1 MYEEVQIRHL
11 THYYYD
17 RLTTL
22 GPQSIRLNPSK
33 YHPIEINNFSIS
45 INPKPSSLEWFNDIY
60 DNSIASAIFDTS
72 TTELHIEVSLTA
84 RLRPLNIINFEL
96 PLIYQKYPF
105 FYPSNERK
113 EILTFLG
120 NPEPTLLFEEFVN
133 NIDTFNKSTIELIA
147 EINKIVHRHLTYIRR
162 KEPGIYSPEE
172 TLNLR
177 SGSCRDFAWLLV
189 NIFRKLG
196 IASRFVSGYSII
208 SNEVDLHAWCEVYL
222 PNKGWIGLDATNGLF
237 CTQFYIPLAAAPYPS
252 ATAPI
257 EGLIS
262 SCHSEFNVE
271 MYVERIL

>member
-1 MYEEVQIRHL
+1 MYEQVKIKHL

-17 RLTTL
+17 RPITL
-22 GPQSIRLNPSK
+22 GPQSIRLNPSR
-33 YHPIEINNFSIS
+33 YYPIEINDFSID
-45 INPKPSSLEWFNDIY
+45 INPKPVSLEWFNDVY
-60 DNSIASAIFDTS
+60 NNSIASAVFSQS
-72 TTELHIEVSLTA
+72 TMELHINVSLSA
-84 RLRPLNIINFEL
+84 KLRPLNIINFEL
-96 PLIYQKYPF
+96 PYIYQKYPF

-133 NIDTFNKSTIELIA
+133 SIQTYNKPTIELIA
-147 EINKIVHRHLTYIRR
+147 DINKQVNRHLTYIKR

-172 TLNLR
+172 TLRLK

-208 SNEVDLHAWCEVYL
+208 LDEVDLHAWCEVYL
-222 PNKGWIGLDATNGLF
+222 PNKGWVGLDATNGLF

-271 MYVERIL
+271 MFVERIK